1 MDTDRTSRFLL
12 ARLHL
17 AALFNKDNRQAVLLA
32 LSNLPQTLFDSY
44 DEAWERIETHP
55 NSERAKQVLSWVS
68 FASRPLTIRE
78 LQHALA
84 VSPEDTNLEPSKLP
98 AESSLTSAC
107 MGLVTVD
114 QESQEVRLV
123 HETTQA
129 YLENRRQ
136 IYFPNAQQ
144 VIAVTCLT
152 YLSFDIFEKGY
163 CPSDELLEAR
173 QQQNALLDY
182 AARNWGNHAYGD
194 VEQAIQKSTLKF
206 LKSDTKVSCSAQI
219 MLLSKGRYPNY
230 SQKIPKDVTGMHLT
244 AYFGLGCSM
253 ANLLESGVQ
262 PDFKDSKGQTPL
274 SWAAGRGHETVV
286 KLLLAKD
293 GVDPDSKDWL
303 GRTPLSWAAE
313 HEAVVQLLLAKDGV
327 DPDSKD
333 WMGRTP
339 LSWAAGRGHEA
350 VVKLLLAKDGVD
362 PDSKGWL
369 GQTPLSWAAEHGH
382 EAVVK
387 LLQSRDSLS
396 P

>member
-1 MDTDRTSRFLL
+1 METDRPSRFLL

-44 DEAWERIETHP
+44 DEAWERIVKHP
-55 NSERAKQVLSWVS
+55 NSERAKQVLSWIS

-78 LQHALA
+78 LQHAVA
-84 VSPEDTNLEPSKLP
+84 VSPEDTNLEPNKLP

-173 QQQNALLDY
+173 LQQNALLDY

-194 VEQAIQKSTLKF
+194 VEQAIQTPTLKF
-206 LKSDTKVSCSAQI
+206 LKSDTKVSCSAQA
-219 MLLSKGRYPNY
+219 MLLPEGRYSSH
-230 SQKIPKDVTGMHLT
+230 SQRIPKDVTGMHLT
-244 AYFGLGCSM
+244 AYFW
-253 ANLLESGVQ
+253 
-262 PDFKDSKGQTPL
+262 T
-274 SWAAGRGHETVV
+274 R
-286 KLLLAKD
+286 
-293 GVDPDSKDWL
+293 
-303 GRTPLSWAAE
+303 
-313 HEAVVQLLLAKDGV
+313 
-327 DPDSKD
+327 
-333 WMGRTP
+333 
-339 LSWAAGRGHEA
+339 
-350 VVKLLLAKDGVD
+350 
-362 PDSKGWL
+362 
-369 GQTPLSWAAEHGH
+369 
-382 EAVVK
+382 
-387 LLQSRDSLS
+387 
-396 P
+396 